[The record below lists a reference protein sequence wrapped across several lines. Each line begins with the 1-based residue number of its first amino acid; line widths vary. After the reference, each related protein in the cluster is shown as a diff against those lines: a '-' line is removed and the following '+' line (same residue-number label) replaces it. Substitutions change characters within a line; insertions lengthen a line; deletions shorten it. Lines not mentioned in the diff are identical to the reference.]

1 MRSKLPWPLL
11 AWSLRD
17 ALRHPLENG
26 LLFLAMFI
34 LALLCSLVLFFAQA
48 LSSAAEQILADSPAL
63 IVRRIG
69 AGGWRPL
76 PVRQALELA
85 AEIPGVLGVR
95 ARIWGVV
102 EGPRGPI
109 TVYGW
114 SVTEKASMPAGWSL
128 LPPARGEAIAGPA
141 LGGMGEGAPLELNNS
156 GRMRFRI
163 RSFLPPSAGLVA
175 HDLVLLHPEDA
186 AQLLDLPRGYASDL
200 ALDVF
205 HAQEAGALRP
215 DLAQAFPWPIQI
227 VTREESIGLY
237 QVGFA
242 RRSALAFFML
252 IPSLLAISTIVVATV
267 RRQIGRRYEIGLL
280 KTLGWTGREIV
291 QQQIVKT
298 CASGMPAVTA
308 GILVAYGLV
317 FWPGTTWVVALFF
330 GWGQAP
336 PALYLEPR
344 GIGWP
349 LLEVA
354 ALVFAPYLTA
364 AVWTSLT
371 AATAD
376 PQDLLDLEYM

>member
-1 MRSKLPWPLL
+1 MKLSWPLL

-17 ALRHPLENG
+17 ALRHPVENG
-26 LLFLAMFI
+26 LLVLAMFS
-34 LALLCSLVLFFAQA
+34 LTLLCSLVLFFSQA
-48 LSSAAEQILADSPAL
+48 LSSAAERILADSPAL

-76 PVRQALELA
+76 PARQALALA
-85 AEIPGVLGVR
+85 AGVPGVLGAR

-102 EGPRGPI
+102 DGPRGPV

-114 SVTEKASMPAGWSL
+114 AAAGKASMPAGWPD

-141 LGGMGEGAPLELNNS
+141 LDDLGEGTALDLNS
-156 GRMRFRI
+156 AGRMRFTI

-186 AQLLDLPRGYASDL
+186 SRLLHLPSGYASDL

-205 HAQEAGALRP
+205 HAQEADALRP
-215 DLAQAFPWPIQI
+215 DLARAFPWPIQV
-227 VTREESIGLY
+227 VTRQEAVGRY
-237 QVGFA
+237 QAGFG
-242 RRSALAFFML
+242 RRSTLAFFML
-252 IPSLLAISTIVVATV
+252 IPSLLAVLTIVAATV

-280 KTLGWTGREIV
+280 KTLGWTGRDIL
-291 QQQIVKT
+291 QQQIFKT
-298 CASGMPAVTA
+298 CATGIPAVTA

-317 FWPGTTWVVALFF
+317 FWPGTTWPAALIF
-330 GWGQAP
+330 GWDQVP

-349 LLEVA
+349 LVEVA
-354 ALVFAPYLTA
+354 VLVFAPYLTA

-376 PQDLLDLEYM
+376 PQDLLDLEYR